1 MPFGSEEV
9 RSLRPKSWPQQNKAA
24 NEIVQTLTGRSRWRA
39 NAKFETSEA
48 SWSAVV
54 IFQYT
59 LVYSYIPLI
68 LFTPTCSYEHITKW
82 IPISELYIA
91 NVSDSN

>member
-1 MPFGSEEV
+1 MPIDFV
-9 RSLRPKSWPQQNKAA
+9 RPQQNKAA

-48 SWSAVV
+48 SGSAVV

-59 LVYSYIPLI
+59 LVYSYINLVY
-68 LFTPTCSYEHITKW
+68 T
-82 IPISELYIA
+82 YIFLL
-91 NVSDSN
+91 SLGKDHCD